1 MKLEMTFAIV
11 GWICILTG
19 LFLLIVCRFLT
30 VFFAGIGLALQAQY
44 YLIHE
49 GYTQKHSP
57 HLLWIPICIF
67 FIAVTVV
74 YLVYKRRKE
83 QSF

>member
-1 MKLEMTFAIV
+1 MQLEMTFAIV

-19 LFLLIVCRFLT
+19 LITLAVCRFLT

-49 GYTQKHSP
+49 GYTQTYSP
-57 HLLWIPICIF
+57 HILWVPIVIF

-74 YLVYKRRKE
+74 YLVYRRRKE